1 MKCDHNLAIQT
12 RRVDFCQYSGSTFG
26 TSHHGLL
33 RSILGPSN
41 HV

>member
-26 TSHHGLL
+26 TSHK
-33 RSILGPSN
+33 P
-41 HV
+41 VYWD